1 MAEQRCNTEDAD
13 SAIIVNFP
21 WYGNNQLLL
30 NELSIIESNILVG
43 NANVRTT
50 GRIVGGI
57 DPKFN

>member
-1 MAEQRCNTEDAD
+1 VAEQRCNTEDAD

-50 GRIVGGI
+50 GRIVER
-57 DPKFN
+57 N